1 VFIQLEGQ
9 SWHVLALQG
18 DKDNDEKLSRTMS
31 VQHNG
36 QKVELQ
42 LPNGYDYTSCH
53 QTPI

>member
-31 VQHNG
+31 VQHNS
-36 QKVELQ
+36 QKGGTTV
-42 LPNGYDYTSCH
+42 P
-53 QTPI
+53 